1 MYSYLTG
8 QAWIR
13 AAVMVCAICCLLA
26 LILLIVSENPEK
38 PPMIDVSPAASSMVD
53 TLDQSPDIRVEISGA
68 VASPTVVRL
77 PEGSRLID
85 AIEAVGGWGERVDP
99 LRVEICL
106 NLAAPLQ
113 DGSAVR
119 IPSLDDRFLV
129 GIKGIECGP
138 IYAPPSEIAVST
150 ATEADSSTI
159 APIDLNQATAEQLD
173 SLPGIGP
180 ATAAKI
186 IATRR
191 EAPILIADDLVTR
204 GVISARVLEQIRP
217 LVTP

>member
-1 MYSYLTG
+1 MQSYLAG

-13 AAVMVCAICCLLA
+13 TAAIVCALGFLVA
-26 LILLIVSENPEK
+26 LIVLIVSENPQN
-38 PPMIDVSPAASSMVD
+38 PPIIDVSPAASSMVD
-53 TLDQSPDIRVEISGA
+53 SSEQSPAIRVEISGA

-99 LRVEICL
+99 LRVEVCL

-119 IPSLDDRFLV
+119 IPSLDDRFLI

-138 IYAPPSEIAVST
+138 IYAPPSEIAVAIATTAGTST
-150 ATEADSSTI
+150 S
-159 APIDLNQATAEQLD
+159 APIDLNKATAEQLD

-191 EAPILIADDLVTR
+191 DAPILVADDLVTR
-204 GVISARVLEQIRP
+204 GVISSRVLEQIRP